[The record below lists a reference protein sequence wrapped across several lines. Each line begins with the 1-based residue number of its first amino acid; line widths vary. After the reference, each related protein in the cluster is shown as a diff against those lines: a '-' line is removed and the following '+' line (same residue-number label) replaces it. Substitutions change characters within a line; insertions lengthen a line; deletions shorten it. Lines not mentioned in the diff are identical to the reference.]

1 MLGQDGDA
9 GRRVLSPAEAQ
20 QGGSC
25 RYTAMHNASQN
36 LIAVFVSLSQG
47 EEEEEEGEQE
57 EKVREASCLSPT
69 HGGGKGAASK
79 QADGGACCICKTF
92 LQIAVQLQ
100 SM

>member
-1 MLGQDGDA
+1 MLGQDGEA
-9 GRRVLSPAEAQ
+9 GERVLSPAEAQ

-36 LIAVFVSLSQG
+36 LIAVFVSFSQG

-79 QADGGACCICKTF
+79 QADGGACCINKTF
-92 LQIAVQLQ
+92 L
-100 SM
+100 